1 MILKKN
7 EYNKCASWKII
18 DKINGKIKDFGFYT
32 GFSVN
37 KIDLKF

>member
-1 MILKKN
+1 MKN
-7 EYNKCASWKII
+7 NL

-37 KIDLKF
+37 KIDLKFLENLIKKNSF